1 MCSIGFWVEVARRV
15 QITRVEAFPI
25 RAPRAHRFEA
35 ARATLTH
42 SDFAIVT
49 IETDEGITGYGEI
62 SSALF
67 YYRLGPSHAYDVN
80 AYLGPAL
87 MGLDPLTVP
96 ALVDRMDQVLSG
108 GRQAKSGIEMALW
121 DIAGKTADL
130 PVYRL
135 LGGKA
140 RDAVPLN
147 WTIGFR
153 QPEESAEE
161 AAWYVKHHGVR
172 SVRLKIG
179 RPGTIDAEACAAV
192 RARLGPEFTI
202 RADANEYYRYPK
214 DAIRAIR
221 RLEEFDLQWVE
232 QPLAADDLAGHAEV
246 RTAVSMRIGLDE
258 SIQSV
263 RDAIEAVRLRAGDVF
278 NVYISESGGLLR
290 AQQIVAIAEAAR
302 IPCLIG
308 TMGELQIASAAGAH
322 LGVACANLPFTCDLV
337 GPLRYD
343 DSVIQEP
350 LRIEDGLLYPPEAPG
365 LGVTPNW
372 DVINRWRVT
381 G

>member
-1 MCSIGFWVEVARRV
+1 MK
-15 QITRVEAFPI
+15 ITCVEAFPI

-42 SDFAIVT
+42 SDFAIVS

-67 YYRLGPSHAYDVN
+67 YYRRGPSHAYDVN

-87 MGLDPLTVP
+87 IGLDPLTVP

-202 RADANEYYRYPK
+202 RADANE
-214 DAIRAIR
+214 
-221 RLEEFDLQWVE
+221 
-232 QPLAADDLAGHAEV
+232 
-246 RTAVSMRIGLDE
+246 
-258 SIQSV
+258 
-263 RDAIEAVRLRAGDVF
+263 
-278 NVYISESGGLLR
+278 
-290 AQQIVAIAEAAR
+290 
-302 IPCLIG
+302 
-308 TMGELQIASAAGAH
+308 
-322 LGVACANLPFTCDLV
+322 
-337 GPLRYD
+337 
-343 DSVIQEP
+343 
-350 LRIEDGLLYPPEAPG
+350 
-365 LGVTPNW
+365 
-372 DVINRWRVT
+372 
-381 G
+381 